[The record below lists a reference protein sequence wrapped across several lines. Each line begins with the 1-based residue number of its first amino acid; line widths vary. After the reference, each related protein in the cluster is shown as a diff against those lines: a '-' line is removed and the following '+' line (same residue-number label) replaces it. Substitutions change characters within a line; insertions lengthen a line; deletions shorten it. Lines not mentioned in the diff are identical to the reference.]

1 MTISRIYAA
10 NGNHANFWVQHRKWG
25 NVCGRVVTIAGQE
38 SGALPSLETVD
49 ESEIEISTFDIRS
62 GRPVELA
69 GDVRRPQDAHYKVI
83 AEPNWFRRSAP
94 VARRSPVYT
103 LR

>member
-25 NVCGRVVTIAGQE
+25 NVCGRVISIGGQD
-38 SGALPSLETVD
+38 SGALPTPEATD
-49 ESEIEISTFDIRS
+49 CESEIVTFDIRS

-69 GDVRRPQDAHYKVI
+69 ADVRRPQDAHYKVI
-83 AEPNWFRRSAP
+83 AEPNWYRRSAP
-94 VARRSPVYT
+94 VSRRAPVYS